1 MKIFNRFLY
10 SILFIAGAITG
21 ILWVISHA
29 ISEVFRICNEQ
40 IYRAVMSLD

>member
-1 MKIFNRFLY
+1 MKIFNRFLF

-29 ISEVFRICNEQ
+29 ISEVFRICNEE
-40 IYRAVMSLD
+40 IHRTAMSLD